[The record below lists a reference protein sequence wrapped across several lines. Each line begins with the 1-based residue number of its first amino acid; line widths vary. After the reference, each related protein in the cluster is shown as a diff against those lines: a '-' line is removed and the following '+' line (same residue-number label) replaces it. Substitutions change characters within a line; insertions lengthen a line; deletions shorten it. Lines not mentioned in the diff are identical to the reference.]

1 MSTPLTFDG
10 TISPVA
16 RALVRAR
23 VEAQM
28 GATVTILRGAL
39 GTLNPANGVVYGIT
53 GAQTIYSGKAR
64 IHTVT
69 GEGSISLAAGQ
80 IDQRQTVV
88 SIPWNASPVP
98 QRDDIVLVGTDD
110 LADPDLASKALRVV
124 EVSGGSAFGDA
135 RRLSCTAW
143 GDSRY
148 WNGT

>member
-1 MSTPLTFDG
+1 MSTPVTFSG
-10 TISPVA
+10 TVTPLA
-16 RALVRAR
+16 RALVRSR

-28 GATVTILRGAL
+28 SATVTILRGTL
-39 GTLNPANGVVYGIT
+39 GTLNPATGVVYGIT

-64 IHTVT
+64 IHTVS

-88 SIPWNASPVP
+88 SIPWDAPMP

-110 LADPDLASKALRVV
+110 LADPDLDNKALRVI
-124 EVSGGSAFGDA
+124 EVSGGTAFGDA